1 MEECNPPQEI
11 TAATLDSNPDTSPSN
26 VEKKPLDFQTVK
38 SFIRDHEVSFL
49 NALQEYGDNANVGRQ
64 ISTVRG
70 AKIDFDKFVGAHLC
84 VLSSLAIYEA
94 LKRKFGDKIG
104 INFEEINVDLKDIT
118 ENNIEIVSEDI
129 NTSEKNKETMNRN
142 TNIAVLN
149 DTQMKLIQNKEK
161 KGNYTLYLNHTVIKF
176 KGEDGKTYFID
187 PTYGQINP
195 RLNRIVID
203 NSINQRCYY
212 PNLEIIPDDTLDKY
226 AETEESL
233 KAYIED
239 IHQRFPSFSIEL
251 FYKLIEAFED

>member
-11 TAATLDSNPDTSPSN
+11 IAATLDSNPNTSHSN
-26 VEKKPLDFQTVK
+26 VEKEPIDFQTVK

-64 ISTVRG
+64 ISTARG
-70 AKIDFDKFVGAHLC
+70 AKIDFDKFVGARLC
-84 VLSSLAIYEA
+84 VLSSLAVYKA
-94 LKRKFGDKIG
+94 LRSKFGDKVG
-104 INFEEINVDLKDIT
+104 INFEEINVDLKDMT
-118 ENNIEIVSEDI
+118 VNDIEIVSEAI
-129 NTSEKNKETMNRN
+129 NPSEKNKETMNRN
-142 TNIAVLN
+142 TNITVLN
-149 DTQMKLIQNKEK
+149 DTQMKLIQNEVN
-161 KGNYTLYLNHTVIKF
+161 KGNNNLDPNHTVIKF
-176 KGEDGKTYFID
+176 KGTDGKTYFID

-212 PNLEIIPDDTLDKY
+212 PNLGIIPDDTLDKY